1 MACEIHQNDIG
12 TRFQV
17 TIRDCGG
24 TDPIDVSTAAF
35 RQFTFRK
42 PSDTLMNR
50 TASIFDDGSA
60 TSGVIYYD
68 TVAGDLDE
76 VGIYKLQAKISF
88 ASGTYYTDI
97 YTFKVHCN
105 LQEVS
110 CLGKV
115 SQAQSSG
122 I

>member
-17 TIRDCGG
+17 TIKDCGG
-24 TDPIDVSTAAF
+24 TDAIDVSNAIY

-42 PSDTLMNR
+42 PSDVLMTR
-50 TASIFDDGSA
+50 TASIFGDGSA
-60 TSGVIYYD
+60 TSGVVYYD

-76 VGIYKLQAKISF
+76 VGMYKLQAKISF

-105 LQEVS
+105 L
-110 CLGKV
+110 
-115 SQAQSSG
+115 
-122 I
+122 